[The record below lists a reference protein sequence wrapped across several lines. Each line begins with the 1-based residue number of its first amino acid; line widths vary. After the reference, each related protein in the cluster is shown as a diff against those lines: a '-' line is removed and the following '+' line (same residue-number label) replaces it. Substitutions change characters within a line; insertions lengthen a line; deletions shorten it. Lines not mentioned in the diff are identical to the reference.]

1 MDAAEVKKRIANL
14 SDAAKYAVTR
24 TIVDTILDQII
35 TGHPIGPQEM
45 VQWMA
50 DMVDFTEKLQARI
63 EL

>member
-1 MDAAEVKKRIANL
+1 MDAVEVKKKINAL
-14 SDAAKYAVTR
+14 PHCSKHVT
-24 TIVDTILDQII
+24 TGAIVDIILDQIAA
-35 TGHPIGPQEM
+35 GHPIGTQEM